1 MIFMF
6 AIEYC
11 GSSFYEGEVVNI
23 VGLLSMK
30 GKQQG
35 NVKEEQR
42 RGVGGIKT
50 NKNELLIV
58 GERKD
63 NI

>member
-6 AIEYC
+6 ATKYC

-50 NKNELLIV
+50 NRN
-58 GERKD
+58 
-63 NI
+63 